1 MERRLFNHNYFTLLD
16 LYNISVFFILRS
28 RIIHILFFLFWLFFS
43 LLAQSKISGSIT
55 RSKSVI
61 NFFFPFIVNASEHL
75 QISRVDWN
83 IHVVEE
89 RRKIREK
96 RVEKGGYCILPFKY
110 LTRLHFSCFLFFY
123 GLVYQKSL
131 ILYSEITHH
140 LSRLRD
146 WSRLLSRLISH
157 PVHHFSCKKQKVKRN
172 YSARCI

>member
-110 LTRLHFSCFLFFY
+110 LTRLHFSCFLF
-123 GLVYQKSL
+123 
-131 ILYSEITHH
+131 ILWTR
-140 LSRLRD
+140 LSKIINPLL
-146 WSRLLSRLISH
+146 WNNRLLPSIASTWLISTT
-157 PVHHFSCKKQKVKRN
+157 FSFNLSSR
-172 YSARCI
+172 SSFLL

>member
-75 QISRVDWN
+75 QISMDWN

-110 LTRLHFSCFLFFY
+110 LTRLHFSCFLFI
-123 GLVYQKSL
+123 LWTRLSKIINSL
-131 ILYSEITHH
+131 LWNNSPSIAST
-140 LSRLRD
+140 
-146 WSRLLSRLISH
+146 WLISTT
-157 PVHHFSCKKQKVKRN
+157 FSFNLSSR
-172 YSARCI
+172 SSFLP

>member
-96 RVEKGGYCILPFKY
+96 RVEKGGYCILPFEY
-110 LTRLHFSCFLFFY
+110 LTRLHFSCFLFI
-123 GLVYQKSL
+123 LWTRLSKIINSL
-131 ILYSEITHH
+131 LWNNSPSIAST
-140 LSRLRD
+140 
-146 WSRLLSRLISH
+146 WLISTT
-157 PVHHFSCKKQKVKRN
+157 FSFNLSSR
-172 YSARCI
+172 SSFLL

>member
-1 MERRLFNHNYFTLLD
+1 MERRLFNHNYFTLFD

-28 RIIHILFFLFWLFFS
+28 RIILFFLFWLFFS
-43 LLAQSKISGSIT
+43 LAQSKISGSIT

-110 LTRLHFSCFLFFY
+110 LTRLHFSCFLFI
-123 GLVYQKSL
+123 LWTRLSKIINSL
-131 ILYSEITHH
+131 LWNNSPSIAST
-140 LSRLRD
+140 
-146 WSRLLSRLISH
+146 WLISTT
-157 PVHHFSCKKQKVKRN
+157 FSFNLSSR
-172 YSARCI
+172 SSFLP

>member
-110 LTRLHFSCFLFFY
+110 LTRLHFSCFLFF
-123 GLVYQKSL
+123 LW
-131 ILYSEITHH
+131 TR
-140 LSRLRD
+140 LSKIINP
-146 WSRLLSRLISH
+146 LLWNNSPSIASTWLISTT
-157 PVHHFSCKKQKVKRN
+157 FSFNLSSR
-172 YSARCI
+172 SSFLP

>member
-96 RVEKGGYCILPFKY
+96 RVEKGGYCILPFEY
-110 LTRLHFSCFLFFY
+110 LTRLHFSCFLFI
-123 GLVYQKSL
+123 LWTRLSKIINSL
-131 ILYSEITHH
+131 LWNNSPSIAST
-140 LSRLRD
+140 
-146 WSRLLSRLISH
+146 WLISTT
-157 PVHHFSCKKQKVKRN
+157 FSFNLSSR
-172 YSARCI
+172 SSFLP

>member
-28 RIIHILFFLFWLFFS
+28 RIILFFLFWLFFS
-43 LLAQSKISGSIT
+43 LAQSKISGSIT

-110 LTRLHFSCFLFFY
+110 LTRLHFSCFLFI
-123 GLVYQKSL
+123 LWTRLSKIINSL
-131 ILYSEITHH
+131 LWNNSPSIAST
-140 LSRLRD
+140 
-146 WSRLLSRLISH
+146 WLISTT
-157 PVHHFSCKKQKVKRN
+157 FSFNLSSR
-172 YSARCI
+172 SSFLL